1 MAQVKSG
8 DEDKNRKIT
17 TRTDEKR
24 TKGRRDDGE
33 ADYIEEYYVIVKLN
47 LTLLVVKLSNDL
59 PVLSCFLCFLLFKLS
74 FPGDICLLI
83 FLLFQLSN

>member
-1 MAQVKSG
+1 
-8 DEDKNRKIT
+8 
-17 TRTDEKR
+17 
-24 TKGRRDDGE
+24 
-33 ADYIEEYYVIVKLN
+33 